1 MDMKAWLHEQL
12 TADKRR
18 ALPILSFPS
27 IQLLGITV
35 RELISDSDLQARG
48 MCEVAKRCPAAA
60 AVSMMDLSVEAEC
73 FGSQIRVSDDEVP
86 TVVGSVVNSM
96 EDAQALKV
104 PQVGAGRTGVYVEAI
119 SKALKLITDRP
130 VFAGVIGPYS
140 LAGRL
145 MDMTQIMMN
154 CYDEPEMVHATL
166 EKTTD
171 FILAYIQAYKDVGA
185 HGVVIAEPAA
195 GLLSP
200 DLCEEFSSPYVKK
213 IVDAVQDDQFLVIY
227 HNCGNAAARMV
238 PQLLEIGASGYHFG
252 NHGQPGPGVRL
263 PQRHARA
270 GPDGHAGA
278 SETLHPPQ
286 ELPDLLRMRHPARL
300 LLGEHRRVLRG
311 GGGILSMTPRP
322 GGGCTA
328 SRPLYKENGHDCM
341 EPAHRGGGGP
351 GGLQGRGDPGLRRI
365 L

>member
-1 MDMKAWLHEQL
+1 MQAWLHEQV
-12 TADKRR
+12 TAEKRR

-35 RELISDSDLQARG
+35 RELISDSDLQAKG
-48 MCEVAKRCPAAA
+48 MYEVAKRCPASA

-86 TVVGSVVNSM
+86 TVVGSVVGSM
-96 EDAQALKV
+96 EDAQALPV
-104 PQVGAGRTGVYVEAI
+104 PQVGAGRTGLYVEAI

-166 EKTTD
+166 EKATA
-171 FILAYIQAYKDVGA
+171 FILSYIQAYKAVGA

-200 DLCEEFSSPYVKK
+200 DLCEEFSSPYVKQ

-227 HNCGNAAARMV
+227 HNCGNAAARMI
-238 PQLLEIGASGYHFG
+238 PQLLDIGASGYHFG
-252 NHGQPGPGVRL
+252 NAVSMKEVLEQMPGDVLTMGNLDPVSVFRNGTPEQVRESTL
-263 PQRHARA
+263 ELLKRCTPHKNFLISS
-270 GPDGHAGA
+270 GCDIPPA
-278 SETLHPPQ
+278 S
-286 ELPDLLRMRHPARL
+286 
-300 LLGEHRRVLRG
+300 
-311 GGGILSMTPRP
+311 SW
-322 GGGCTA
+322 
-328 SRPLYKENGHDCM
+328 ENIDAFFAAV
-341 EPAHRGGGGP
+341 EEFY
-351 GGLQGRGDPGLRRI
+351 Q
-365 L
+365 

>member
-35 RELISDSDLQARG
+35 RELISDSELQARG
-48 MCEVAKRCPAAA
+48 MYEVAKRCPAAA

-154 CYDEPEMVHATL
+154 CYDEPEMVHTTL
-166 EKTTD
+166 EKATD
-171 FILAYIQAYKDVGA
+171 FILAYI
-185 HGVVIAEPAA
+185 
-195 GLLSP
+195 
-200 DLCEEFSSPYVKK
+200 
-213 IVDAVQDDQFLVIY
+213 
-227 HNCGNAAARMV
+227 
-238 PQLLEIGASGYHFG
+238 
-252 NHGQPGPGVRL
+252 
-263 PQRHARA
+263 
-270 GPDGHAGA
+270 
-278 SETLHPPQ
+278 
-286 ELPDLLRMRHPARL
+286 
-300 LLGEHRRVLRG
+300 
-311 GGGILSMTPRP
+311 
-322 GGGCTA
+322 
-328 SRPLYKENGHDCM
+328 
-341 EPAHRGGGGP
+341 
-351 GGLQGRGDPGLRRI
+351 
-365 L
+365 

>member
-60 AVSMMDLSVEAEC
+60 SVSMMDLSVEAEC

-130 VFAGVIGPYS
+130 IFAGVIGPYS

-166 EKTTD
+166 EKATD

-200 DLCEEFSSPYVKK
+200 DLCEEFSSPYVKQ
-213 IVDAVQDDQFLVIY
+213 IVDAVHSVLERTPPELAADVVDRGIVLV
-227 HNCGNAAARMV
+227 GG
-238 PQLLEIGASGYHFG
+238 GA
-252 NHGQPGPGVRL
+252 
-263 PQRHARA
+263 
-270 GPDGHAGA
+270 
-278 SETLHPPQ
+278 
-286 ELPDLLRMRHPARL
+286 
-300 LLGEHRRVLRG
+300 LLGGLEELIEAKTGVNTVTAEDP
-311 GGGILSMTPRP
+311 MTAVAV
-322 GGGCTA
+322 GTGLYVELTTA
-328 SRPLYKENGHDCM
+328 PKNNQE
-341 EPAHRGGGGP
+341 E
-351 GGLQGRGDPGLRRI
+351 
-365 L
+365 

>member
-1 MDMKAWLHEQL
+1 MKRNMDQWTKELLEAPIKKAV
-12 TADKRR
+12 
-18 ALPILSFPS
+18 PVLSFPS

-73 FGSQIRVSDDEVP
+73 FGSQIRVTDDEVP
-86 TVVGSVVNSM
+86 TVIGSVVNTM
-96 EDAQALKV
+96 EDAQALKG

-130 VFAGVIGPYS
+130 IFAGVIGPYS

-166 EKTTD
+166 EKATD

-227 HNCGNAAARMV
+227 HNCGNSVSSMLEPIFAQGAAA
-238 PQLLEIGASGYHFG
+238 YHFG
-252 NHGQPGPGVRL
+252 NAVEMKAVLAAAPEDVLCMGNIDPAGQFAMGTPDSI
-263 PQRHARA
+263 RA
-270 GPDGHAGA
+270 ATKA
-278 SETLHPPQ
+278 
-286 ELPDLLRMRHPARL
+286 LLADC
-300 LLGEHRRVLRG
+300 
-311 GGGILSMTPRP
+311 
-322 GGGCTA
+322 GGCKNFVP
-328 SRPLYKENGHDCM
+328 SSGCDI
-341 EPAHRGGGGP
+341 PAHAKWENIDAFFEA
-351 GGLQGRGDPGLRRI
+351 LND
-365 L
+365 